1 MRIQGM
7 DAAVN
12 IRVNNEPQLIGSRT
26 ADNFQMK
33 VGNGRDPQQRNS
45 ETGGYSVNERVIS
58 EAVDKMNKVIE
69 GHNRRFQ
76 YTIHEGTNEIM
87 IKVIDET
94 TNEVIKEIPPKKILD
109 MVASMLEMAGLLVD
123 ERR

>member
-7 DAAVN
+7 DAAMNMNVSN
-12 IRVNNEPQLIGSRT
+12 DIQLPGSR
-26 ADNFQMK
+26 AAESVQMK
-33 VGNGRDPQQRNS
+33 IAQDRISHQRKS
-45 ETGGYSVNERVIS
+45 DAADYPINERIVS
-58 EAVDKMNKVIE
+58 EAVEKMNKVVD
-69 GHNRRFQ
+69 GFNRRFE
-76 YTIHEGTNEIM
+76 YSIHEGTNEIM

-109 MVASMLEMAGLLVD
+109 MIASMLEMAGLLVD

>member
-7 DAAVN
+7 DAAMNMNVSN
-12 IRVNNEPQLIGSRT
+12 DIQLPGSR
-26 ADNFQMK
+26 AAESVQMK
-33 VGNGRDPQQRNS
+33 IAQDRISHQRES
-45 ETGGYSVNERVIS
+45 DAADYPINERIVS
-58 EAVDKMNKVIE
+58 EAVEKMNKVVD
-69 GHNRRFQ
+69 GFNRRFE
-76 YTIHEGTNEIM
+76 YSIHEGTNEIM

-109 MVASMLEMAGLLVD
+109 VIASMLEMAGLLVD

>member
-7 DAAVN
+7 DAAMNMNVSN
-12 IRVNNEPQLIGSRT
+12 DIQLPGSR
-26 ADNFQMK
+26 AAESVQMK
-33 VGNGRDPQQRNS
+33 IAQDRISHQRES
-45 ETGGYSVNERVIS
+45 DAADYPINERIVS
-58 EAVDKMNKVIE
+58 EAVEKMNKVVD
-69 GHNRRFQ
+69 GFNRRFE
-76 YTIHEGTNEIM
+76 YSIHEGTNEIM

-109 MVASMLEMAGLLVD
+109 MIASMLEMAGLLVD